1 MFDIVDKHKR
11 LLQLFLVL
19 IIGPTFLFFGI
30 ESYNSSSVSI
40 GEVAEVGGAPITTQE
55 FEQAWDQQRNRLR
68 SALGGNIDPALF
80 DTPQARKELLDSII
94 DRRVLLNYTY
104 SRNMVAGDKQ
114 IRDFIASYP
123 AFQED
128 GQFSRARYDALLRA
142 QNLSP
147 AGFEAQLRTDI
158 ALEQLTD
165 GLAQSTFVSDAV
177 AQRFA
182 AARAE
187 SREISRAAVAGAQFI
202 AQAKVTPEDI
212 EAYYRNNPKEFET
225 PEQVR
230 AAYVTLSR
238 DDLAAQEKVSAEE
251 VQKQYDARVAPQAK
265 AREEARAQAEQ
276 VLAELRKDPG
286 RFEELARQHSQ
297 DPGSAPQGGDLGFF
311 GRGAMVKPFEDAV
324 FKLKPGEIS
333 PIVASDFGF
342 HIIQLVEVKPGK
354 SEERHARH
362 ILFSAPAAEKD
373 PATARAEIEAE
384 LKRQAVARKYPEA
397 AENFSNI
404 AYEQPDSLQPLAERF
419 NLKIEE
425 SAGWLSRT
433 AGRPPLD
440 NPRLLEALFSVDAIK
455 GKQNTE
461 AIEVAP
467 GRLVVARV
475 IEHRPAAMRKLDEVR
490 EEIRTTL
497 VERKAIELA
506 REAGAQKLKALQ
518 SGESAGLSWG
528 EVKSVS
534 RENPAGLDAEALAA
548 VFKADAAK
556 LPAYAGVSIPGGY
569 AIYRIAKVQTPEKI
583 DPQRA
588 RAAAFALA
596 QLNARAQFNGFVEG
610 LREQA
615 DVEID
620 EAQLQKVGTRGGQ

>member
-1 MFDIVDKHKR
+1 MFEIVDKHKR
-11 LLQLFLVL
+11 LLQFFLVL

-30 ESYNSSSVSI
+30 ESYNSSSVSS

-55 FEQAWDQQRNRLR
+55 FEQALSQQRNRLR
-68 SALGGNIDPALF
+68 STFGGNIDPAMF
-80 DTPQARKELLDSII
+80 DTPEARKELLDSLI
-94 DRRVLLNYTY
+94 DRRVLLDYTY
-104 SRNMVAGDKQ
+104 RRNMVAGDAQ
-114 IRDFIASYP
+114 IRDFIANYP

-165 GLAQSTFVSDAV
+165 GLAQSAFVSEAV

-182 AARAE
+182 VARAE
-187 SREISRAAVAGAQFI
+187 SREISRAVLTAGQFT

-212 EAYYRNNPKEFET
+212 ETYYKNNPKEFET

-230 AAYVTLSR
+230 AAYVTLNR
-238 DDLAAQEKVSAEE
+238 DDLAAQEKISPEE

-265 AREEARAQAEQ
+265 AREEAHAKAEE
-276 VLAELRKDPG
+276 VLAELRKDPS
-286 RFEELARQHSQ
+286 RFEELARKYSQ
-297 DPGSAPQGGDLGFF
+297 DSGSAAQGGDLGFF

-354 SEERHARH
+354 DGERHARH
-362 ILFSAPAAEKD
+362 ILFTAPAAEKD
-373 PATARAEIEAE
+373 PATARKEIEEE

-397 AENFSNI
+397 AENFSNL
-404 AYEQPDSLQPLAERF
+404 AYEQPDSLQPLADRF
-419 NLKIEE
+419 HLKINE

-440 NPRLLEALFSVDAIK
+440 NPRLLEALFSTDAIN

-461 AIEVAP
+461 AVEVAP
-467 GRLVVARV
+467 GRLIVARV
-475 IEHRPAAMRKLDEVR
+475 VEHRPAAMRKLDDVR
-490 EEIRTTL
+490 DDIRKTL
-497 VERKAIELA
+497 VERNAAQLA

-518 SGESAGLSWG
+518 AGENAGLGWG
-528 EVKSVS
+528 EAKSVS

-556 LPAYAGVSIPGGY
+556 LPAYAGVAIPDGY
-569 AIYRIAKVQTPEKI
+569 AIYRIGKVQTPAQI

-596 QLNARAQFNGFVEG
+596 QLNARAQFNGFLEG
-610 LREQA
+610 LRERA
-615 DVEID
+615 DIEIND
-620 EAQLQKVGTRGGQ
+620 AELQKVGRRGQ

>member
-1 MFDIVDKHKR
+1 MFEIVDKHKR

-30 ESYNSSSVSI
+30 ESYNSSSVSS
-40 GEVAEVGGAPITTQE
+40 GEVAEVHGEPITAQE
-55 FEQAWDQQRNRLR
+55 FERALEQQRNRLR
-68 SALGGNIDPALF
+68 STFGGNLDPALF
-80 DTPQARKELLDSII
+80 DTPEARKELLDSLI
-94 DRRVLLNYTY
+94 DRRVLLDYTY
-104 SRNMVAGDKQ
+104 RRKMVAGDAQ

-128 GQFSRARYDALLRA
+128 GHFSRARYDALLRA

-187 SREISRAAVAGAQFI
+187 VREISRVALTAGQYA
-202 AQAKVTPEDI
+202 AQAQVTPEEI
-212 EAYYRNNPKEFET
+212 EAYYKSNPKEFET

-230 AAYVTLSR
+230 AAYVMLSR
-238 DDLAAQEKVSAEE
+238 DDLATHEKVSAEE
-251 VQKQYDARVAPQAK
+251 VQKQYEARIAPQAK
-265 AREEARAQAEQ
+265 AREEAHAKAEQ
-276 VLAELRKDPG
+276 VLAELRKDPS
-286 RFEELARQHSQ
+286 RFEDLARQYSQ
-297 DPGSAPQGGDLGFF
+297 DPGSAEQGGDLGFF
-311 GRGAMVKPFEDAV
+311 ERGAMVKPFEDAV

-354 SEERHARH
+354 SGERRARH
-362 ILFSAPAAEKD
+362 ILFSAPAAGKD
-373 PATARAEIEAE
+373 AATARAEIEEE

-397 AENFSNI
+397 AENFSNL
-404 AYEQPDSLQPLAERF
+404 AYEQPDSLQPLVERF
-419 NLKIEE
+419 NLKIEA

-433 AGRPPLD
+433 VGRPPLD
-440 NPRLLEALFSVDAIK
+440 HPRLLEALFSADAIK

-475 IEHRPAAMRKLDEVR
+475 IEHRPAAMRVLDEVR
-490 EEIRTTL
+490 EDIRKTL
-497 VERKAIELA
+497 AERKAATLA

-518 SGESAGLSWG
+518 AGET
-528 EVKSVS
+528 
-534 RENPAGLDAEALAA
+534 AA
-548 VFKADAAK
+548 
-556 LPAYAGVSIPGGY
+556 
-569 AIYRIAKVQTPEKI
+569 
-583 DPQRA
+583 
-588 RAAAFALA
+588 
-596 QLNARAQFNGFVEG
+596 
-610 LREQA
+610 
-615 DVEID
+615 
-620 EAQLQKVGTRGGQ
+620 